1 MSVDLNNVI
10 AFITIFG
17 VLVFL
22 HEAGHFLAA
31 KWYRVR
37 VEVFSLGFGP
47 RLFGWRRRETDY
59 RVSLVPLGGYVRMVG
74 EQSDA
79 EWVGDPRDERPPTGD
94 GGSLLDRS
102 RTQRLIIMVAG
113 AAINLVLAVLILAG
127 VNVAGR
133 SVPAYLNEVPRV
145 GTFRAD
151 SPAALAGL
159 ARGDRVVA
167 VDGRE
172 VAHWEALQQ
181 AVLLNP
187 GRTLNLTLERAGARL
202 ERQVEVGLP
211 PEGRRER
218 RYGIGD
224 IGLEEPAYDVEVVQV
239 SPGSAA
245 AAAGLR
251 AGDRVLAIAGETIL
265 QTRDVARLIE
275 PRAGVRTPI
284 EVRRGSEVLT
294 LDAVPGTRQDKG
306 FLGLSTS
313 PTVVVQAYGPLAAFE
328 ESVRENVRRTGMFFT
343 VLGKLVTGS
352 LSVRAVSGPVDM
364 FLFSGEALRQGLR
377 PYFDLMAL
385 FSLQLGILNLLP
397 IPFLDGGH
405 IAILLVEGVRRR
417 DLSLRL
423 KERLLQAG
431 FVVLLLFMGLVLY
444 TDIAKNLDLFRGW
457 LR

>member
-1 MSVDLNNVI
+1 
-10 AFITIFG
+10 
-17 VLVFL
+17 
-22 HEAGHFLAA
+22 
-31 KWYRVR
+31 
-37 VEVFSLGFGP
+37 
-47 RLFGWRRRETDY
+47 
-59 RVSLVPLGGYVRMVG
+59 VG
-74 EQSDA
+74 EESDA
-79 EWVGDPRDERPPTGD
+79 EWVGDPRDQRPAATA
-94 GGSLLDRS
+94 GGSLTDRS
-102 RTQRLIIMVAG
+102 RAQRLTIMAAG
-113 AAINLVLAVLILAG
+113 AVINLILAVLILAG
-127 VNVAGR
+127 VNLAGR
-133 SVPAYLNEVPRV
+133 SIPAYLSEAPRV

-151 SPAALAGL
+151 SPAARAGL
-159 ARGDRVVA
+159 ERGDRVVA
-167 VDGRE
+167 VDGRP
-172 VAHWEALQQ
+172 VADWEGLQQ

-187 GRTLNLTLERAGARL
+187 GRTLTLTLERGGERL
-202 ERQVEVGLP
+202 ERAVDVELP

-251 AGDRVLAIAGETIL
+251 AGDRVLSIAGEAIL

-275 PRAGVRTPI
+275 PRAGQPTPI
-284 EVRRGSEVLT
+284 EVRRGDEIVQVE
-294 LDAVPGTRQDKG
+294 AVPGTRQEKG

-313 PTVVVQAYGPLAAFE
+313 PTLVVRAFGPLDALR
-328 ESVRENVRRTGMFFT
+328 ESVRENVRRTGMFFV

-405 IAILLVEGVRRR
+405 IAILLIEGLRRR
-417 DLSLRL
+417 DLSSRL

-444 TDIAKNLDLFRGW
+444 SDIAKNLDLFRSW